1 MAERINIT
9 ELDFDEI
16 KSNLKTFLTK
26 QNEFTDYD
34 FEGSGMAVLLDLLA
48 YNTHYQSVY
57 ANMLANEMFL
67 DSADLRNSVVS
78 HAKHIGYTARSS
90 RSPFATLSVT
100 VNDATGS
107 TLTMPKG
114 TAFTT
119 TIDGVSYNYVTN
131 VARSITPTNGVF
143 TFSNVKVY
151 EGTLVTNKYT
161 VDTSNANQR
170 FLIKNTSADT
180 STLKVTVQNSS
191 SDSTTTAYTLTE
203 DVTSV
208 DSTSAVYFLE
218 AVEDSQYEVKFGDGV
233 LGKSLSN
240 GNIVSLEYIV
250 TNAADSNGAT
260 TFTNASTI
268 GGFSNITVVTSSAS
282 GGGADAESVDSI
294 KFNAPKK
301 YSSQNRAVTANDY
314 KALVRSLYANVQ
326 SIQVWGGEDNNPPTY
341 GRVFIAIKPT
351 SGVTLTN
358 SVKDSIKTSLN
369 SYNVGS
375 VIPVIVDPV
384 ITYLI
389 PEVYVKYDSKITTKT
404 DNDIE
409 TLVTTT
415 ITNFSTNNLEQFG
428 NMFRYSK
435 FIKSIDDTDASILSN
450 ITRLKV
456 YQYFTPNTS
465 GTNTYTINFEN
476 SLYHPHMGH
485 TSILETT
492 GFNTNDGSGREY
504 FLDDDGS
511 GNVRLYYL
519 VGGVKTI
526 QNSTQGTIDYATGK
540 ITISDIYI
548 TAVSNVDGA
557 TSTKIRVKTQPASN
571 DIVPVR
577 QQLLEIDTA
586 NMVVDASLDTYESNA
601 GVGYTTNASSY
612 TATGTTSTTS
622 TGTTTTVTT
631 TGAGSG
637 STSSY

>member
-1 MAERINIT
+1 MAERIDIT

-16 KSNLKTFLTK
+16 KANLKTFLSK
-26 QNEFTDYD
+26 QDEFTDYD

-48 YNTHYQSVY
+48 YNTHYQAVY

-78 HAKHIGYTARSS
+78 HAKHIGYTARSA
-90 RSPFATLSVT
+90 RSPFATLTVT

-161 VDTSNANQR
+161 VNTSDANQR
-170 FLIKNTSADT
+170 FLIKNTNADT
-180 STLKVTVQNSS
+180 STLKVTVQNSAA
-191 SDSTTTAYTLTE
+191 DSTTTAYTA
-203 DVTSV
+203 V
-208 DSTSAVYFLE
+208 DTLVDISSTSNVYFLE
-218 AVEDSQYEVKFGDGV
+218 AVEDQQYEVKFGDGI
-233 LGKSLSN
+233 LGSALQN
-240 GNIVSLEYIV
+240 GNIVTLEYIV
-250 TNAADSNGAT
+250 TNTSDSNGAT
-260 TFTNASTI
+260 SFTNASSI
-268 GGFSNITVVTSSAS
+268 GGFTDITVVTASAS
-282 GGGADAESVDSI
+282 GGGADPESVDSI

-301 YSSQNRAVTANDY
+301 YSSQNRAVTTNDY

-358 SVKDSIKTSLN
+358 SVKDSITTSLN
-369 SYNVGS
+369 DFNVGS

-389 PEVYVKYDSKITTKT
+389 PQVFVKYDSKITTKT
-404 DNDIE
+404 DTDIE

-415 ITNFSTNNLEQFG
+415 ITNFSTNQLEQFG

-435 FIKSIDDTDASILSN
+435 FIKQIDDTDASILSN
-450 ITRLKV
+450 ITRLKM

-465 GTNTYTINFEN
+465 GTNTYTINFNN
-476 SLYHPHMGH
+476 SLYHPHDGH

-526 QNSTQGTIDYATGK
+526 QNSAQGTINYTTGT

-548 TAVSNVDGA
+548 TAISNVDGA
-557 TSTKIRVKTQPASN
+557 TSTQIRVTTQPASN
-571 DIVPVR
+571 DVVPVR
-577 QQLLEIDTA
+577 QQLLQIDTA
-586 NMVVDASLDTYESNA
+586 NMTVDADLDTYESNA

-612 TATGTTSTTS
+612 VASGTTSGTT

>member
-16 KSNLKTFLTK
+16 KSNLKTFLSK

-34 FEGSGMAVLLDLLA
+34 FEGSGMSVLLDLLA
-48 YNTHYQSVY
+48 YNTHYNAVY

-78 HAKHIGYTARSS
+78 HAKHIGYTARSA
-90 RSPFATLSVT
+90 RSPFATLTVT

-119 TIDGVSYNYVTN
+119 TIDGVSYNYITN

-161 VDTSNANQR
+161 VDISNANQR

-191 SDSTTTAYTLTE
+191 GDSTTTAYTLTE

-208 DSTSAVYFLE
+208 DSTSTVFFLE

-233 LGKSLSN
+233 LGKKLSN

-268 GGFSNITVVTSSAS
+268 GGFSNVTVVTASAS
-282 GGGADAESVDSI
+282 GGGAVAESVDSI

-301 YSSQNRAVTANDY
+301 YSSQNRAVTTNDY

-358 SVKDSIKTSLN
+358 SVKNSIVSSLN
-369 SYNVGS
+369 NYNVGS

-415 ITNFSTNNLEQFG
+415 ISNYSTSNLEQFG

-435 FIKSIDDTDASILSN
+435 FIKAIDDTDASILSN
-450 ITRLKV
+450 ITRLKM
-456 YQYFTPNTS
+456 YQYFKPNTS
-465 GTNTYTINFEN
+465 GTNTYTIDFNN
-476 SLYHPHMGH
+476 SLYHPHAGH
-485 TSILETT
+485 TSILETS
-492 GFNTNDGSGREY
+492 GFKINGSNREY

-511 GNVRLYYL
+511 GNVRLIYY
-519 VGGVKTI
+519 VGGVKTV
-526 QNSTQGTIDYATGK
+526 QNSTQGTINYTTGQVV
-540 ITISDIYI
+540 INNVYI
-548 TAVSNVDGA
+548 TTISNVDGA
-557 TSTKIRVKTQPASN
+557 TSTQIRVKTQPASN

-577 QQLLEIDTA
+577 QQLMQIDTA
-586 NMVVDASLDTYESNA
+586 NMIVDASLDTYESNA

-612 TATGTTSTTS
+612 NATGTTSSTS
-622 TGTTTTVTT
+622 SGTTTTVTT

>member
-1 MAERINIT
+1 MAERIDIT
-9 ELDFDEI
+9 ELDFDDI
-16 KSNLKTFLTK
+16 KANLKTFLSK

-48 YNTHYQSVY
+48 YNTHYQAVY

-78 HAKHIGYTARSS
+78 HAKHIGYTARSA

-170 FLIKNTSADT
+170 FLIKNTNADT

-191 SDSTTTAYTLTE
+191 TDSTTTAYTLTE

-208 DSTSAVYFLE
+208 DSTSTVYFLE

-233 LGKSLSN
+233 LGKALSN

-250 TNAADSNGAT
+250 TNSADSNGAT

-358 SVKDSIKTSLN
+358 SVKDSITTSLN

-415 ITNFSTNNLEQFG
+415 ITNYSTNNLEQFG

-435 FIKSIDDTDASILSN
+435 FVKAVDDTDASILSN

>member
-16 KSNLKTFLTK
+16 KSNLKTFLSK

-34 FEGSGMAVLLDLLA
+34 FEGSGMSVLLDLLA
-48 YNTHYQSVY
+48 YNTHYNAVY

-78 HAKHIGYTARSS
+78 HAKHIGYTARSA

-161 VDTSNANQR
+161 VDISNANQR

-208 DSTSAVYFLE
+208 DSTSTVFFLE

-233 LGKSLSN
+233 LGKKLSN

-260 TFTNASTI
+260 IFTNASTI

-358 SVKDSIKTSLN
+358 SVKDSIVTSLN

-384 ITYLI
+384 ITYLV

-415 ITNFSTNNLEQFG
+415 ISNYSTSNLEQFG

-450 ITRLKV
+450 ITRLKM

-465 GTNTYTINFEN
+465 GTNTYTIDFNN
-476 SLYHPHMGH
+476 SLYHPHTGH

-511 GNVRLYYL
+511 GNVRLIYY
-519 VGGVKTI
+519 VGGVKTV
-526 QNSTQGTIDYATGK
+526 QNSAQGTINYTTGK
-540 ITISDIYI
+540 VTISNVYI

-577 QQLLEIDTA
+577 QQLIQIDTA
-586 NMVVDASLDTYESNA
+586 NMIVDASLDTYESNA

-612 TATGTTSTTS
+612 NATGTTSSTS
-622 TGTTTTVTT
+622 SGTTTTVTT

-637 STSSY
+637 STTSY

>member
-1 MAERINIT
+1 MAERIDIT

-16 KSNLKTFLTK
+16 KANLKTFLSK

-48 YNTHYQSVY
+48 YNTHYQAVY

-78 HAKHIGYTARSS
+78 HAKHIGYTARSA
-90 RSPFATLSVT
+90 RSPFATLTVT

-131 VARSITPTNGVF
+131 TARSITPANGVF

-170 FLIKNTSADT
+170 FLIKNTNADT

-191 SDSTTTAYTLTE
+191 SDSTTNAFTLTE
-203 DVTSV
+203 DITSV
-208 DSTSAVYFLE
+208 DSTSKVYFLE
-218 AVEDSQYEVKFGDGV
+218 AVEDQQYEVKFGDGI
-233 LGKSLSN
+233 LGQALSN
-240 GNIVSLEYIV
+240 GNIVTLEYVV
-250 TNAADSNGAT
+250 TNGADSNGAT
-260 TFTNASTI
+260 TFTNASSI
-268 GGFSNITVVTSSAS
+268 AGFTNITVVTASAS
-282 GGGADAESVDSI
+282 GGGDVAESVDSI

-358 SVKDSIKTSLN
+358 SVKDSITTSLN
-369 SYNVGS
+369 DFNVGS

-384 ITYLI
+384 ITYLV
-389 PEVYVKYDSKITTKT
+389 PQVYIKYDSKITTKT
-404 DNDIE
+404 DTDIE

-415 ITNFSTNNLEQFG
+415 IANFSTNNLEQFG

-435 FIKSIDDTDASILSN
+435 FIRAIDDTDSSILSN
-450 ITRLKV
+450 ITRIKM
-456 YQYFTPNTS
+456 YQYFKPNTS

-511 GNVRLYYL
+511 GNVRLIYY
-519 VGGVKTI
+519 VGGTKTV
-526 QNSTQGTIDYATGK
+526 QNSAQGTINYTTGT
-540 ITISDIYI
+540 ITINNLYV

-557 TSTKIRVKTQPASN
+557 TSTQIRVTTQPASN

-577 QQLLEIDTA
+577 QQLIQIDTA
-586 NMVVDASLDTYESNA
+586 NMTVDADLDTYESNA

-612 TATGTTSTTS
+612 IASGTTSSTS
-622 TGTTTTVTT
+622 TGTRTTVTT

>member
-1 MAERINIT
+1 MAERTDIT
-9 ELDFDEI
+9 ELDFDAI
-16 KSNLKTFLTK
+16 KANLKTFLSK
-26 QNEFTDYD
+26 QDEFTDYD

-48 YNTHYQSVY
+48 YNTHYQAVY

-78 HAKHIGYTARSS
+78 HAKHIGYTARSA
-90 RSPFATLSVT
+90 RSPFATLAVT

-131 VARSITPTNGVF
+131 VARSITPTSGVF

-151 EGTLVTNKYT
+151 EGTLVTNRYT

-170 FLIKNTSADT
+170 FLIKNTNADT

-191 SDSTTTAYTLTE
+191 TDSITTAHTLTE

-208 DSTSAVYFLE
+208 NSTSAVYFLD
-218 AVEDSQYEVKFGDGV
+218 AVEDSQYEVKFGDNI
-233 LGKSLSN
+233 LGKALSN
-240 GNIVSLEYIV
+240 GNIVSLEYVV

-260 TFTNASTI
+260 TFTNASSI
-268 GGFSNITVVTSSAS
+268 GGFTNIDVVTSSSS
-282 GGGADAESVDSI
+282 GGGALAESVDSI

-301 YSSQNRAVTANDY
+301 YSSQNRAVTTNDY

-358 SVKDSIKTSLN
+358 SVKDSIVTSLN

-375 VIPVIVDPV
+375 VIPVIVDTV
-384 ITYLI
+384 ITYI
-389 PEVYVKYDSKITTKT
+389 VPEVYIKYDSKTTTKT
-404 DNDIE
+404 DTDIE
-409 TLVTTT
+409 TLVTTA
-415 ITNFSTNNLEQFG
+415 ITNFSTSNLEQFG

-435 FIKSIDDTDASILSN
+435 FIKIVDDTDASILSN

-456 YQYFTPNTS
+456 YQYLTPNTS

-476 SLYHPHMGH
+476 SLFHPHSGH
-485 TSILETT
+485 TTILETT
-492 GFNTNDGSGREY
+492 GFNINDSSGREY

-511 GNVRLYYL
+511 GNVRLIYY

-526 QNSTQGTIDYATGK
+526 QNSTQGTIDYSSGT
-540 ITISDIYI
+540 ITISDIHI
-548 TAVSNVDGA
+548 TTVSNVDGA
-557 TSTKIRVKTQPASN
+557 ASTKIRVKTQPSSN
-571 DIVPVR
+571 DVVPVR

-586 NMVVDASLDTYESNA
+586 NMIVDASLDTYETNA

-612 TATGTTSTTS
+612 SATGTTSSTT
-622 TGTTTTVTT
+622 TGTSTTVTT

>member
-16 KSNLKTFLTK
+16 KSNLKTFLSK

-34 FEGSGMAVLLDLLA
+34 FEGSGMSVLLDLLA
-48 YNTHYQSVY
+48 YNTHYNAVY

-78 HAKHIGYTARSS
+78 HAKHIGYTARSA
-90 RSPFATLSVT
+90 RSPFATLTVT

-119 TIDGVSYNYVTN
+119 TIDGVSYNYITN

-161 VDTSNANQR
+161 VDISNANQR

-191 SDSTTTAYTLTE
+191 GDSTTTAYTLTE

-208 DSTSAVYFLE
+208 DSTSTVFFLE

-233 LGKSLSN
+233 LGKKLSN

-268 GGFSNITVVTSSAS
+268 GGFSNVTVVTASAS
-282 GGGADAESVDSI
+282 GGGAVAESVDSI

-301 YSSQNRAVTANDY
+301 YSSQNRAVTTNDY

-358 SVKDSIKTSLN
+358 SVKNSIVSSLN
-369 SYNVGS
+369 NYNVGS

-415 ITNFSTNNLEQFG
+415 ISNYSTSNLEQFG

-435 FIKSIDDTDASILSN
+435 FIKAIDDTDASILSN
-450 ITRLKV
+450 ITRLKI
-456 YQYFTPNTS
+456 YQYFKPNTS
-465 GTNTYTINFEN
+465 GTNTYTIDFNN
-476 SLYHPHMGH
+476 SLYHPHAGH
-485 TSILETT
+485 TSILETS
-492 GFNTNDGSGREY
+492 GFKINGSNREY

-511 GNVRLYYL
+511 GNVRLIYY
-519 VGGVKTI
+519 VGGVKTV
-526 QNSTQGTIDYATGK
+526 QNSTQGTINYTTGQVV
-540 ITISDIYI
+540 INNVYI
-548 TAVSNVDGA
+548 TTISNVDGA
-557 TSTKIRVKTQPASN
+557 TSTQIRVKTQPASN

-577 QQLLEIDTA
+577 QQLMQIDTA
-586 NMVVDASLDTYESNA
+586 NMIVDASLDTYESNA

-612 TATGTTSTTS
+612 NATGTTSSTS
-622 TGTTTTVTT
+622 SGTTTTVTT